1 MKAVVL
7 TISDSSAAG
16 TREDLSGPAV
26 SDRLRALGWSTTIEV
41 LPDVQNLISRRLMEL
56 CEKGTLDAILT
67 TGGTGVAA
75 RDITPEATREVIERE
90 IPGLAEWMRAEGMKK
105 TRRAILSRG
114 IAGVRKQTV
123 IVNLPGSP
131 KGAVESLDAI
141 SDLLGHV
148 VDLLHGQTAHDSP
161 TKLIE
166 KG

>member
-1 MKAVVL
+1 MTAVVL

-16 TREDLSGPAV
+16 QREDRSGPAV
-26 SDRLRALGWSTTIEV
+26 RDRLAAMGWSATVEV
-41 LPDVQNLISRRLMEL
+41 LPDEQALIAGRLRAI
-56 CEKGTLDAILT
+56 CDQRAADAVLT

-75 RDITPEATREVIERE
+75 RDVTPEATREVIERE
-90 IPGLAEWMRAEGMKK
+90 IPGLAEWMRSEGMKK

-114 IAGVRKQTV
+114 VAGVRGGTV

-141 SDLLGHV
+141 ADLLAHV
-148 VDLLHGQTAHDSP
+148 VDLLHGRTSHDP
-161 TKLIE
+161 QTKLVE